1 MSAGPREEPAAGNRP
16 IRNSIRCVLG
26 MLGSDVHTKGIRTVA
41 SMLRSAGIDVVF
53 AGEHLTI
60 DQMVA
65 SVREAEP
72 EFVGLSFSTAGYLV
86 YMKQFTDAMKAAG
99 LGRISIMVGGLVHP
113 DDEPDLREMGVEGLF
128 GPGTTTQDVVAW
140 LNRMSAEKTFGQ

>member
-1 MSAGPREEPAAGNRP
+1 MTGEVSDDPETGVRDNR
-16 IRNSIRCVLG
+16 IRCVLG

-41 SMLRSAGIDVVF
+41 SMLRTAGIDVVF

-60 DQMVA
+60 AQMVD
-65 SVREAEP
+65 SVRAAEP

-99 LGRISIMVGGLVHP
+99 LGHVSIMVGGLVHP
-113 DDEPDLREMGVEGLF
+113 DDEDALRAMGVEGLF
-128 GPGTTTQDVVAW
+128 GPGTTTQDIVSW
-140 LNRMSAEKTFGQ
+140 LNRVSADKTFQ